1 MSETMQD
8 VERIQHPAASASN
21 GDAAARP
28 LGHPANRPIPL
39 WPEGVLAAAA
49 GITLVVIG
57 VRHRF
62 WLQRKATEA
71 KRAVE
76 EFQSHGGLDE
86 LTQMAR
92 QASDFIK
99 GSG

>member
-1 MSETMQD
+1 MSETIQE
-8 VERIQHPAASASN
+8 VEPIQSRAASASS

-39 WPEGVLAAAA
+39 WPEGMLAVTAV
-49 GITLVVIG
+49 ITLVVIG

-62 WLQRKATEA
+62 WLQKKAAEA
-71 KRAVE
+71 QRAVE
-76 EFQSHGGLDE
+76 EFQRHGGLDE

-92 QASDFIK
+92 QASDFLK
-99 GSG
+99 GSQ